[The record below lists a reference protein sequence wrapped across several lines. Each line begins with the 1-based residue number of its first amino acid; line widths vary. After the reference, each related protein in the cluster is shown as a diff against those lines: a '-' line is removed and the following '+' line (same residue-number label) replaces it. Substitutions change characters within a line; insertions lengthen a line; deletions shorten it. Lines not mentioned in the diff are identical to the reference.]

1 MRIEQEVAKILI
13 KNKKTL
19 SLAESCTGGLLSNFL
34 TDISGSSKFLK
45 AGIVAY
51 SNEAKTKFLKVPSKL
66 IATHGAV
73 SSQVAIKMAN
83 GARKSLSSDYGIGI
97 TGIAGPTGST
107 KNKPIG
113 FAFIAASSK
122 KHDICIQCQF
132 KGSRLTI
139 KSKACKKA
147 LELLSVLLHE

>member
-1 MRIEQEVAKILI
+1 MHIEKKVTKILI

-19 SLAESCTGGLLSNFL
+19 SLAESCTGGLLSSRL

-45 AGIVAY
+45 AGIVTY
-51 SNEAKTKFLKVPSKL
+51 SNEAKTKFLKIPSQL
-66 IATHGAV
+66 IKTHGAV

-83 GARKSLSSDYGIGI
+83 NIRKALDSDYGIGI
-97 TGIAGPTGST
+97 TGIAGPMGGT
-107 KNKPIG
+107 KNKPVG
-113 FAFIAASSK
+113 LVFIAASSK
-122 KHDICIQCQF
+122 KRMICIQCQF

-139 KSKACKKA
+139 KSKTCKKA